1 MKTIKQDELFQHL
14 GGFLKAKGIE
24 FTDGVY
30 AERIRKGCNLLSD
43 AVNATQKTV
52 RHAKVEVDKKLDQLR
67 QTIHEATAPKPP
79 PASPA
84 PEPPP
89 ASKPGGKKPEAKG
102 KTTTGKAKKSQA
114 QMGSN
119 ASRRPKR
126 KQK

>member
-1 MKTIKQDELFQHL
+1 MKPIKQDELFQHL

-24 FTDGVY
+24 FTDGAY
-30 AERIRKGCNLLSD
+30 AQRIRKGCNLLSD

-79 PASPA
+79 SASPA
-84 PEPPP
+84 PETPPV
-89 ASKPGGKKPEAKG
+89 SKPQGKKSQAAG
-102 KTTTGKAKKSQA
+102 RTTTGKAKDSQVRK
-114 QMGSN
+114 GSN
-119 ASRRPKR
+119 ASRRLKR